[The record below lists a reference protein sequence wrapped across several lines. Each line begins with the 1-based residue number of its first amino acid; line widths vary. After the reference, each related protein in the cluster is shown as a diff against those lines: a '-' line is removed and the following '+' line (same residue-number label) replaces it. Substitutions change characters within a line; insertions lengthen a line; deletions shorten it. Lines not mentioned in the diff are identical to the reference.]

1 VGGSGLHTVREELT
15 VSDRLR
21 MFSGNAH
28 KALARKVCEYLE
40 IPLGDADVG
49 RFKDKEIYVKINENI
64 RGQDVFVFQPTF
76 SPAENLLELLIM
88 LDAVRRASAQ
98 RVVAVIPYFGYA
110 RQDRKDQ
117 PRVAI
122 TAKLVANL
130 IASAGAT
137 RVVTM
142 DLHSAQ
148 IQGFFDIPFDHLY
161 AAPIL
166 IDYFKK
172 KNLKKLTLLAPDV
185 GSVKMAR
192 AYAKRLDADLAI
204 IDKRRVSPVESEV
217 VNVIGNVKGRTVV
230 IVDDMIST
238 AGTVKNAALAAYD
251 RGAVE
256 VYAAC
261 THAVFCGDA
270 MKNLKEA
277 DLKEIVVT
285 DTIPNRPSKL
295 LPNIRVLSVAPLLG
309 EAVRR
314 IHEERSL
321 SSLFV

>member
-1 VGGSGLHTVREELT
+1 MK

-21 MFSGNAH
+21 MFTGNAH
-28 KALARKVCEYLE
+28 RALAEKVCDYLE
-40 IPLGDADVG
+40 IPLGIVDVG
-49 RFKDKEIYVKINENI
+49 RFMDEEIYVRIKENI

-88 LDAVRRASAQ
+88 LDAVRRASAK

-130 IASAGAT
+130 IVSAGAT

-148 IQGFFDIPFDHLY
+148 IQGFFDIPFDHLF

-166 IDYFKK
+166 IDYFKDK
-172 KNLKKLTLLAPDV
+172 HIEKPVILAPDV

-192 AYAKRLDADLAI
+192 AYAKRLDAGLAI
-204 IDKRRVSPVESEV
+204 TDKRRPAPDKAEV
-217 VNVIGNVKGRTVV
+217 VNVIGDVKDKNVV
-230 IVDDMIST
+230 IIDDMIST
-238 AGTVKNAALAAYD
+238 GGSMKNAALAAKA
-251 RGAVE
+251 RGAGD

-261 THAVFCGDA
+261 THAVFCGES
-270 MKNLKEA
+270 MKNLAEA
-277 DLKEIVVT
+277 ELKEIVVT
-285 DTIPNRPSKL
+285 DTVPSDPVKML
-295 LPNIRVLSVAPLLG
+295 GNINVLSVAPLLG
-309 EAVRR
+309 EAARR

>member
-1 VGGSGLHTVREELT
+1 

-21 MFSGNAH
+21 MFTGNAH
-28 KALARKVCEYLE
+28 RELAEAVCENLE
-40 IPLGDADVG
+40 IPLGQAEVG
-49 RFKDKEIYVKINENI
+49 RFKDGEIYARIKENI

-76 SPAENLLELLIM
+76 APAENLLELLIM
-88 LDAVRRASAQ
+88 LDAVRRASAS
-98 RVVAVIPYFGYA
+98 RVVAVVPYFGYA

-148 IQGFFDIPFDHLY
+148 IQGFFDIPFDHLFS
-161 AAPIL
+161 APII
-166 IDYFKK
+166 IDYFRRKEIGD
-172 KNLKKLTLLAPDV
+172 LAILAPDV

-192 AYAKRLDADLAI
+192 AYAKRLDASLAI
-204 IDKRRVSPVESEV
+204 TDKRRPAPDKAEV
-217 VNVIGNVKGRTVV
+217 VNVIGDVDGKNVV
-230 IVDDMIST
+230 IIDDMIST
-238 AGTVKNAALAAYD
+238 GGSMKNAAVAAKE
-251 RGAVE
+251 RGAKD

-270 MKNLKEA
+270 MENLSSA
-277 DLKEIVVT
+277 GFKEIVVT
-285 DTIPNRPSKL
+285 DTVPSDPAKL
-295 LPNIRVLSVAPLLG
+295 IDNIEILSVAPLLA
-309 EAVRR
+309 EAARR

>member
-1 VGGSGLHTVREELT
+1 M
-15 VSDRLR
+15 LR
-21 MFSGNAH
+21 MFTGNAH
-28 KALARKVCEYLE
+28 RALAEKVCDCLE
-40 IPLGDADVG
+40 IPLGTADVG
-49 RFKDKEIYVKINENI
+49 SFMDKEIFVRIKENI

-88 LDAVRRASAQ
+88 LDAARRASAT

-130 IASAGAT
+130 IVSAGAT

-148 IQGFFDIPFDHLY
+148 IQGFFDIPFDHLF
-161 AAPIL
+161 AAPII
-166 IDYFKK
+166 IDYFRQKHIED
-172 KNLKKLTLLAPDV
+172 LVILAPDV

-192 AYAKRLDADLAI
+192 AYAKRLDAQLAI
-204 IDKRRVSPVESEV
+204 TDKRRPAPDKAEV
-217 VNVIGNVKGRTVV
+217 VTVIGDVNDKNVV
-230 IVDDMIST
+230 IIDDMIST
-238 AGTVKNAALAAYD
+238 GGSMKNAAVAAKQ
-251 RGAVE
+251 RGARD

-270 MKNLKEA
+270 MKNLSSV
-277 DLKEIVVT
+277 DIKEIVVT
-285 DTIPNRPSKL
+285 DTVPNDPERM
-295 LPNIRVLSVAPLLG
+295 LPNIKVLSVAPLLG
-309 EAVRR
+309 EAMRR

>member
-1 VGGSGLHTVREELT
+1 M
-15 VSDRLR
+15 SDRLR
-21 MFSGNAH
+21 MFTGNAH
-28 KALARKVCEYLE
+28 KELAEKVCGYLE
-40 IPLGDADVG
+40 IPLGVAEVG
-49 RFKDKEIYVKINENI
+49 MFKDKEIYVRIKENI

-76 SPAENLLELLIM
+76 APAENLLELLIM
-88 LDAVRRASAQ
+88 LDAVRRASAT
-98 RVVAVIPYFGYA
+98 RVVAVVPYFGYA

-122 TAKLVANL
+122 TAKLAANL

-148 IQGFFDIPFDHLY
+148 IQGFFDIPFDHLF

-166 IDYFKK
+166 IDYFREKDIG
-172 KNLKKLTLLAPDV
+172 NLTFLAPDV

-204 IDKRRVSPVESEV
+204 TDKRRPAPDQAEV
-217 VNVIGNVKGRTVV
+217 VNVIGDVKGRNVV
-230 IVDDMIST
+230 IIDDMIST
-238 AGTVKNAALAAYD
+238 GGSMKNAALAAKE
-251 RGAVE
+251 RGAKD

-270 MKNLKEA
+270 MENLSSA

-285 DTIPNRPSKL
+285 DTVPNDPARM
-295 LPNIRVLSVAPLLG
+295 LPNIEILSVAPLLG

>member
-1 VGGSGLHTVREELT
+1 L
-15 VSDRLR
+15 SDRLR
-21 MFSGNAH
+21 MFTGNAH
-28 KALARKVCEYLE
+28 RVLAEKVCDYLE
-40 IPLGDADVG
+40 IPLGVVDVG
-49 RFKDKEIYVKINENI
+49 RFMDEEIYVRIKENI

-76 SPAENLLELLIM
+76 TPAENLLELLIM
-88 LDAVRRASAQ
+88 LDAVRRASAK

-130 IASAGAT
+130 IVSAGAT

-148 IQGFFDIPFDHLY
+148 IQGFFDIPFDHLF

-166 IDYFKK
+166 IDYFKDK
-172 KNLKKLTLLAPDV
+172 HIQNPVILAPDV

-192 AYAKRLDADLAI
+192 AYAKRLDAGLAI
-204 IDKRRVSPVESEV
+204 TDKRRPAPDKAEV
-217 VNVIGNVKGRTVV
+217 VNVIGDVKDKNVV
-230 IVDDMIST
+230 IIDDMIST
-238 AGTVKNAALAAYD
+238 GGSMKNAALAAKE
-251 RGAVE
+251 RGARD

-261 THAVFCGDA
+261 THAVFCGEA
-270 MKNLKEA
+270 MKNLAEAEFKEV
-277 DLKEIVVT
+277 VVT
-285 DTIPNRPSKL
+285 DTVPSDPVKML
-295 LPNIRVLSVAPLLG
+295 ANINVLTVAPLLG
-309 EAVRR
+309 EAARR

>member
-1 VGGSGLHTVREELT
+1 VG
-15 VSDRLR
+15 DRLR
-21 MFSGNAH
+21 MFTGNAH
-28 KALARKVCEYLE
+28 KELAEKVSEYLE
-40 IPLGDADVG
+40 IPLGKADVG
-49 RFKDKEIYVKINENI
+49 RFKDKEIYVRIKENI

-88 LDAVRRASAQ
+88 LDAVRRASAK

-148 IQGFFDIPFDHLY
+148 IQGFFDIPFDHLF

-166 IDYFKK
+166 IDYFRRKK
-172 KNLKKLTLLAPDV
+172 IDDLMFLAPDV

-204 IDKRRVSPVESEV
+204 IDKRRLFPDKAEV
-217 VNVIGNVKGRTVV
+217 VNVIGDVRNRNVV
-230 IVDDMIST
+230 IIDDMIST
-238 AGTVKNAALAAYD
+238 AGTVKNAAVAARE
-251 RGAVE
+251 RGAKDVF
-256 VYAAC
+256 AAC
-261 THAVFCGDA
+261 THAVFCGEA
-270 MKNLKEA
+270 MENLEEA
-277 DLKEIVVT
+277 GLKEIVVT
-285 DTIPNRPSKL
+285 DTVPNDPSEL
-295 LPNIRVLSVAPLLG
+295 LPNIKILSVAPLLG

>member
-1 VGGSGLHTVREELT
+1 M
-15 VSDRLR
+15 SDRVR
-21 MFSGNAH
+21 MFTGNAH
-28 KALARKVCEYLE
+28 RALAEKVCEYLE
-40 IPLGDADVG
+40 IPLGIVDVG
-49 RFKDKEIYVKINENI
+49 RFMDGEIFVRIKENI

-76 SPAENLLELLIM
+76 SPAENVVELLIM
-88 LDAVRRASAQ
+88 LDAVRRASAK

-130 IASAGAT
+130 IVSAGAT

-148 IQGFFDIPFDHLY
+148 IQGFFDIPFDHLF
-161 AAPIL
+161 AAPII
-166 IDYFKK
+166 IDYFKDK
-172 KNLKKLTLLAPDV
+172 RIEDRVILAPDV

-192 AYAKRLDADLAI
+192 AYAKRLDAGLAI
-204 IDKRRVSPVESEV
+204 TDKRRPAPDKAEV
-217 VNVIGNVKGRTVV
+217 VNVIGDVSGKNVV
-230 IVDDMIST
+230 IIDDMIST
-238 AGTVKNAALAAYD
+238 GGSMRNAAVAAKR
-251 RGAVE
+251 RGAKD

-270 MKNLKEA
+270 MKNLAEA
-277 DLKEIVVT
+277 ELKEIVVT
-285 DTIPNRPSKL
+285 DTVPSDPMKML
-295 LPNIRVLSVAPLLG
+295 ANIKVLSVAPLLG
-309 EAVRR
+309 EAARR